1 MNCEV
6 LSCSFIL
13 VFFMDLLLAPSSR
26 AAPASRALRAAAAQE
41 AHHFHVKFD
50 PEESLTGKYS
60 ERHKILDLSC
70 YGCILCSN
78 RKTIFC
84 TQLNFVFID
93 AWSFQNLPCPSAF
106 FGIFPFRSVII
117 NHTNK

>member
-1 MNCEV
+1 
-6 LSCSFIL
+6 
-13 VFFMDLLLAPSSR
+13 MDLLLAPSSR

-78 RKTIFC
+78 RKTIF
-84 TQLNFVFID
+84 LHE
-93 AWSFQNLPCPSAF
+93 AK
-106 FGIFPFRSVII
+106 FRI
-117 NHTNK
+117 H

>member
-1 MNCEV
+1 
-6 LSCSFIL
+6 
-13 VFFMDLLLAPSSR
+13 MDLLLAPSSR

-50 PEESLTGKYS
+50 PEESLTSLTGKYS

-93 AWSFQNLPCPSAF
+93 AWSFQNLPVHPL